1 MICEQEESSGKKK
14 EGKRAT
20 QIDTGLQGKR
30 LTLFAVVI
38 GVTPRSAEIKTRV
51 ELVATTVT
59 TTDTTTDDHN
69 YTAAIDGRVYVSGCV
84 GGVCVMVVVGAVTG
98 GSATL

>member
-38 GVTPRSAEIKTRV
+38 GVTPGLQK
-51 ELVATTVT
+51 
-59 TTDTTTDDHN
+59 
-69 YTAAIDGRVYVSGCV
+69 
-84 GGVCVMVVVGAVTG
+84 
-98 GSATL
+98 